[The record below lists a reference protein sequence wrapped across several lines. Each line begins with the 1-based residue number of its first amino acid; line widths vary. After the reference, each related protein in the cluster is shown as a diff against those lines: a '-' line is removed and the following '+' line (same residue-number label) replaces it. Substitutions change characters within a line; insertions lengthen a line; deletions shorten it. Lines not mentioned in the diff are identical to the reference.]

1 MAFRNVNKVF
11 AIGCL
16 ATACAAFSTSNANE
30 IFEWHDAAG
39 KHHYSDRSHQQAR
52 ILQIAPSADYYLVKK
67 VYDGDT
73 VLLENGWKVRLLGI
87 NTPEVAGRYK
97 VAEAGGEAAKTWL
110 IRELEGKTVR
120 LEYDAEK
127 QDAYRRVLAHLFSS
141 DRKHI
146 NLELVKL
153 GYATVAIHPPNLKYA
168 GTLLAAQAQA
178 ERERLGIWQ
187 DAHYAAVPAEQLAD
201 DNYKGWKRIT
211 GRVRNLKLG
220 KKYCYL
226 ELSDQ
231 VSVGID
237 GANLDLF
244 PALEGYLGRRIEAR
258 GWVRKSRQRFVLG
271 VRHPGEIKEMK

>member
-1 MAFRNVNKVF
+1 MCLVF
-11 AIGCL
+11 SA
-16 ATACAAFSTSNANE
+16 SHANE

-39 KHHYSDRSHQQAR
+39 KHHYSDRSQQPAR
-52 ILQIAPSADYYLVKK
+52 ILQIEPGADYYLVKK

-73 VLLENGWKVRLLGI
+73 VLLANGWKVRLLGI

-97 VAEAGGEAAKTWL
+97 AAETGGEAAKAWL
-110 IRELEGKTVR
+110 IRALEGKTVR

-146 NLELVKL
+146 NVELVKL
-153 GYATVAIHPPNLKYA
+153 GYAAVAIHPPNLKYA

-178 ERERLGIWQ
+178 ERERLGIWREA
-187 DAHYAAVPAEQLAD
+187 DYAAVPAEQLTD
-201 DNYKGWKRIT
+201 GNYKGWKRIT
-211 GRVRNLKLG
+211 GRVHDVKLG
-220 KKYCYL
+220 KKYGYL

-231 VSVGID
+231 VSVRID
-237 GANLDLF
+237 SANLSLF

-271 VRHPGEIKEMK
+271 VRHPGEIKEIK